1 MVARAMAGEDVQL
14 AYATEWLDGQQ
25 GSNATAVSVPTATAS
40 QTQKAGFSPVPAI
53 AALGIAGIVAARLCR
68 K

>member
-1 MVARAMAGEDVQL
+1 MAGEDVQL
-14 AYATEWLDGQQ
+14 AYATEWLDGPR
-25 GSNATAVSVPTATAS
+25 GSNATAVSVPNATAS